1 MLIQYLFY
9 TCHIILWKVVSN
21 ILMLKNSENFK
32 KRKSWFV
39 SQTKTN
45 RFYKKCCNNYKTNLI
60 KNFSNYQGEK
70 YLCLKKH

>member
-1 MLIQYLFY
+1 
-9 TCHIILWKVVSN
+9 
-21 ILMLKNSENFK
+21 MLKNSENFK